1 MDLYKI
7 RFTNDAE
14 EIVRAED
21 FDNALSLAK
30 NYQMGVGVGSCAVI
44 RPVRPDEPKGRG
56 VKLDEDGTPRTVET
70 ERVDR

>member
-1 MDLYKI
+1 MTAGIYKI
-7 RFTNDAE
+7 IFTNGAE

-21 FDNALSLAK
+21 FDNALSLAR

-56 VKLDEDGTPRTVET
+56 VKLDEDGNPIAVRI
-70 ERVDR
+70 DR